1 METSTITDLPRR
13 IVSARRI
20 KEDLHP
26 REIGSFAF
34 SGNDLQNT
42 PGTAGDI
49 SRYLGTLPS
58 VVSGLG
64 EKYDNTL
71 YVRGG
76 RPSEIIFLVDGIELE
91 NINHFSQANG
101 SGGPIGFLNS
111 DFVGS
116 VRFYSANMPA
126 EYPARLSSV
135 ADITMKSG
143 SMERFAGSAGAKL
156 TGGTISADGPV
167 PGLHGSYAV
176 AGRYI
181 DFSPLHSFIG
191 DAGIPRLGD
200 LYVKVLSIADEH
212 LDISA
217 TGVLSHNRYRYA
229 YPIFEAGD
237 TGGLFTNTIN
247 EMQRIIQGGGGLSL
261 HYEKGAYTNSSNVS
275 VSFRNGAIYDSLS
288 SFSDAFALQ
297 HYAKN
302 PMHEDRDD
310 RMHIAATSRS
320 VISLPGN
327 QTVSVGARLNKN
339 ADDFGLSDETRRQGE
354 CIVCENGA
362 PVTVTISQTPREQ
375 SLHLDGNEAGA
386 FAAHTLDA
394 GAVHTSIG
402 VRADYFGLIADAALS
417 PRFAAMVSMGN
428 AGALTGSAG
437 LFHQFPTDLPSLVFG
452 YLSTFS
458 AMPGDSL
465 QLIAERLLTSAK
477 PARCMQASM
486 GYESNLLGILQ
497 TRIEAY
503 GKWYDREFPFVG
515 PDAQEIFHIAAD
527 GSPALGRQNAR
538 RRAYGIEWSLNNPDR
553 DRYSYSLAGSFFDVK
568 NLSRDGTWHNDWTNV
583 GYTYAATIGA
593 ICRKHHMLAFSIQGS
608 GGRPYCPQA
617 IASDC
622 IARKYAVLDPS
633 RPYYSQRLDALV
645 STNLQYRFARSI
657 GRAKIESSIEIINLL
672 NYKPVLEYKF
682 NGDHF
687 QEVKP
692 FGFTPIVGCRV
703 EI

>member
-1 METSTITDLPRR
+1 LPRR

-135 ADITMKSG
+135 ADIAMKSG
-143 SMERFAGSAGAKL
+143 SMERFSGSAGVRL
-156 TGGTISADGPV
+156 TGGTLSADGPLS
-167 PGLHGSYAV
+167 GINGSYAI

-181 DFSPLHSFIG
+181 DFSPLHTFIG

-212 LDISA
+212 LDVSA

-229 YPIFEAGD
+229 FPIFEAGD

-247 EMQRIIQGGGGLSL
+247 EMQRIDQGGGGLSL
-261 HYEKGAYTNSSNVS
+261 HYENGAFANSSNVS
-275 VSFRNGAIYDSLS
+275 ISFRNGAIYDSLS
-288 SFSDAFALQ
+288 SFSDPFALQ

-302 PMHEDRDD
+302 PVHEDRDD
-310 RMHIAATSRS
+310 RIHLAATSRS
-320 VISLPGN
+320 VIFLPGN
-327 QTVSVGARLNKN
+327 QTVTLGARLNKN
-339 ADDFGLSDETRRQGE
+339 AYDFGLSDESQRQGE

-362 PVTVTISQTPREQ
+362 PVTVTVTQTPREQ

-394 GAVHTSIG
+394 GAAHTSAG
-402 VRADYFGLIADAALS
+402 VRADYFGLINDAAFS
-417 PRFAAMVSMGN
+417 PRFAAMVLMGD
-428 AGALTGSAG
+428 AGVLTGNAG

-458 AMPGDSL
+458 AMSGDSL
-465 QLIAERLLTSAK
+465 QLIAERLFSSAK
-477 PARCMQASM
+477 PVRCVQ
-486 GYESNLLGILQ
+486 
-497 TRIEAY
+497 
-503 GKWYDREFPFVG
+503 
-515 PDAQEIFHIAAD
+515 
-527 GSPALGRQNAR
+527 
-538 RRAYGIEWSLNNPDR
+538 
-553 DRYSYSLAGSFFDVK
+553 
-568 NLSRDGTWHNDWTNV
+568 
-583 GYTYAATIGA
+583 
-593 ICRKHHMLAFSIQGS
+593 
-608 GGRPYCPQA
+608 
-617 IASDC
+617 
-622 IARKYAVLDPS
+622 
-633 RPYYSQRLDALV
+633 
-645 STNLQYRFARSI
+645 ARSWV
-657 GRAKIESSIEIINLL
+657 GLS
-672 NYKPVLEYKF
+672 LE
-682 NGDHF
+682 G
-687 QEVKP
+687 
-692 FGFTPIVGCRV
+692 
-703 EI
+703 